1 MKKKDYIKFNGYE
14 IIKIGAEKI
23 LIDDNFREKSDNEIE
38 HFYNI
43 LPLKDNFSE
52 IETYQGIKFSGSHSL
67 PYNIEI
73 VLKGNFSI
81 FIENKEEIENMIRF
95 NIPAIQYPFL
105 ILPIVLFYLTQFQL
119 KQHLLIHIVYLGTIF
134 LGFSFRDDA
143 PHRALNDRE
152 TQIL

>member
-1 MKKKDYIKFNGYE
+1 MKKRDYIKFNGYE

-23 LIDDNFREKSDNEIE
+23 LIDDNFKEESDNEIE

-105 ILPIVLFYLTQFQL
+105 RSAASMVTSLINSPQSLLLPTINFINIMKDIKIEEIIL
-119 KQHLLIHIVYLGTIF
+119 K
-134 LGFSFRDDA
+134 
-143 PHRALNDRE
+143 NNE
-152 TQIL
+152 K

>member
-52 IETYQGIKFSGSHSL
+52 IETSPSDWKSGITLWKK
-67 PYNIEI
+67 
-73 VLKGNFSI
+73 V
-81 FIENKEEIENMIRF
+81 
-95 NIPAIQYPFL
+95 
-105 ILPIVLFYLTQFQL
+105 
-119 KQHLLIHIVYLGTIF
+119 
-134 LGFSFRDDA
+134 
-143 PHRALNDRE
+143 
-152 TQIL
+152 